1 MSGTTILIG
10 AIIIIAIIG
19 AVVALSFGGSDGG
32 SSSNTEVRDV
42 GRFRLT
48 LDKSLSETNRNK
60 IIQGAFNLS
69 NVVLK
74 EGDSYFMNGSLIPI
88 DIVKN
93 NNIGTNKFAR
103 ASKETSKFGNKYS
116 GGKIEYNEQKMTSDS
131 CDWSKITIHEIIHL
145 IGFGLYTVW
154 NSAVIESGP
163 SLKGTTYDQ
172 ARHYYICAAAFNEV
186 TTYDNIPL
194 YPVEDP
200 PSAHWDENVFEKEIM
215 TPLTNCQESDL
226 IFSKITAGVLED
238 TGFQINYN
246 SNVIENYNIP
256 SS

>member
-1 MSGTTILIG
+1 MSGTAILIG

-19 AVVALSFGGSDGG
+19 AVVALSFGGSDSG

-48 LDKSLSETNRNK
+48 LDKSLSETNRNQ
-60 IIQGAFNLS
+60 IIQGVSNLS
-69 NVVLK
+69 DVVLK
-74 EGDSYFMNGSLIPI
+74 GGDTYFTDGNLIPI

-93 NNIGTNKFAR
+93 NNIGDIFAQ

-116 GGKIEYNEQKMTSDS
+116 GGKIEYNEQKMTSRP

-145 IGFGLYTVW
+145 IGFGLYSNW
-154 NSAVIESGP
+154 NNAVIGSGP
-163 SLKGTTYDQ
+163 SLNGTIYNQ
-172 ARHYYICAAAFNEV
+172 AHHYYICAAASNEV

-200 PSAHWDENVFEKEIM
+200 PSAHWNENVFETEIM
-215 TPLTNCQESDL
+215 TPLTNCQTNNL

-238 TGFQINYN
+238 TGFQINYS